1 MYLFLV
7 ESPLQLIGAL
17 EASRVSGNHKSHF
30 IIRFS
35 GKTGND
41 NQLHKLI
48 KTYSLTGFTTFQMNT
63 QGKLRTFKLVYVLT
77 KFFARYRT
85 QCTRLYL
92 GNFFSLWMRLL
103 SVLLSKQDCWLLD
116 DGTATIWAYDKFF
129 KKGNFS
135 GGMGRFSFL
144 VGALKFVGFQRNIEP
159 IFNLF
164 TFLTL
169 QPVFGQ
175 LIVKHSYELAREM
188 FQGQHAHSVYGQG
201 YFIGSSC
208 SEKNLFSET
217 EEIEL
222 IAKAKS
228 IYDDRNM
235 KMVYIAHRHD
245 SETKK
250 VMIHNILKVEVIS
263 LDIPVELYFLVSKE
277 VPVSI
282 AGFCSTA
289 LLTLQVLLNLNEIYS
304 VVFDF
309 PNLPPEVEA
318 EYLADYEYLERH
330 GAKLLY

>member
-17 EASRVSGNHKSHF
+17 EASRVSGNQQSHF

-35 GKTGND
+35 GKNGND
-41 NQLHKLI
+41 NQLRKLI
-48 KTYSLTGFTTFQMNT
+48 KKYSLTRFTTFQMNT
-63 QGKLRTFKLVYVLT
+63 QGKLRTFKLIYVLT

-92 GNFFSLWMRLL
+92 GSFFSLWMRLL

-116 DGTATIWAYDKFF
+116 DGTATVWAYDKFF
-129 KKGNFS
+129 KKGDFS
-135 GGMGRFSFL
+135 GGLGRFSFL
-144 VGALKFVGFQRNIEP
+144 VGALKLVGFQQDIEP
-159 IFNLF
+159 TFNLF

-169 QPVFGQ
+169 QPVYGQ
-175 LIVKHSYELAREM
+175 LIVNHSYELAREL
-188 FQGQHAHSVYGQG
+188 FKGQHAHSVYGQG

-208 SEKNLFSET
+208 SEKNLFSVT
-217 EEIEL
+217 DEIAL
-222 IAKAKS
+222 IAKAKA

-250 VMIHNILKVEVIS
+250 AMIHNILKVKVIS
-263 LDIPVELYFLVSKE
+263 PDIPIELYFLESNE
-277 VPVSI
+277 VPVSV

-309 PNLPPEVEA
+309 SNLPPEVEA
-318 EYLADYEYLERH
+318 EYSADYEYIERH
-330 GAKLLY
+330 GAKLIY